1 MNLHFHVLHL
11 DGVYDRGADGSLR
24 FFDVAPRRADVEAL
38 VERIGVRCE
47 RWRACRRRARRDAAG
62 LVGAAGGDGAEAGEE
77 GEAERLCRYVLRP
90 PLALPRL
97 ERFQGVDGRTMVRI
111 ERKRTYSDGTHAI
124 ELSAPGLAEKLV
136 AIVPPPRVYTVIYS
150 GVLAANAALRPEV
163 IPKVPTS
170 TDAEQTARE
179 ARTLKRRDGPT
190 PSLRAQLTL
199 S

>member
-1 MNLHFHVLHL
+1 M
-11 DGVYDRGADGSLR
+11 
-24 FFDVAPRRADVEAL
+24 
-38 VERIGVRCE
+38 
-47 RWRACRRRARRDAAG
+47 
-62 LVGAAGGDGAEAGEE
+62 
-77 GEAERLCRYVLRP
+77 LRP

-163 IPKVPTS
+163 IV
-170 TDAEQTARE
+170 
-179 ARTLKRRDGPT
+179 L
-190 PSLRAQLTL
+190 LRAARPQVVLAPRHPRHRDVASL
-199 S
+199 AALLPCN